1 MKRASPTRSAGLAEK
16 LKRIRLE
23 LGLSQNELLERLG
36 FSEHLF
42 RSNISQYERGH
53 RIPSLPV
60 LLEYARL
67 VNVDL
72 SILIDDGLDLPETLP
87 NPSKGKGGK
96 GLSKVA
102 RKR

>member
-1 MKRASPTRSAGLAEK
+1 MKRASPTRSARLAEK

-53 RIPSLPV
+53 RIPSLPA

-67 VNVDL
+67 IKVDL
-72 SILIDDGLDLPETLP
+72 SVLIDDKLDLPEKLR
-87 NPSKGKGGK
+87 NPSKGQSSQGS
-96 GLSKVA
+96 SKA
-102 RKR
+102 AKKR

>member
-1 MKRASPTRSAGLAEK
+1 MKRASPTRSSRLAEK
-16 LKRIRLE
+16 LQRIRLE
-23 LGLSQNELLERLG
+23 LGLSQSELLERLG

-53 RIPSLPV
+53 RIPALPV

-72 SILIDDGLDLPETLP
+72 SLLIDDGLDLPEKLP
-87 NPSKGKGGK
+87 NPSQGKGSG
-96 GLSKVA
+96 GSSKA
-102 RKR
+102 AKKR